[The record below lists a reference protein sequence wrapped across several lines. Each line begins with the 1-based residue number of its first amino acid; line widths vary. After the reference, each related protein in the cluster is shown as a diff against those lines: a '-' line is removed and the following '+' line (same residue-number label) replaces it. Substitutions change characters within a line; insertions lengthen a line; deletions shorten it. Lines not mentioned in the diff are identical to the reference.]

1 MWPLELEEVRARGT
15 LRLVVRG
22 DLLTAGHAGVPYDDR
37 RNLTV
42 VREDLHQHAREAE
55 DRVRGLA
62 VGGADRLGQR
72 EERPVGERVPVD
84 QKQLSR
90 YVSVALCHGVNVSG
104 RTPRTRAEPGPR
116 DRYAGHAASRCD
128 PAPG

>member
-1 MWPLELEEVRARGT
+1 MRPLELAEIGARGT

-42 VREDLHQHAREAE
+42 VREDLHEHAREAE

-62 VGGADRLGQR
+62 VRGADRLGQG
-72 EERPVGERVPVD
+72 EESPVGERVPVD
-84 QKQLSR
+84 QEQLAR
-90 YVSVALCHGVNVSG
+90 CVPVSLFHGLNVSSP
-104 RTPRTRAEPGPR
+104 T
-116 DRYAGHAASRCD
+116 
-128 PAPG
+128 